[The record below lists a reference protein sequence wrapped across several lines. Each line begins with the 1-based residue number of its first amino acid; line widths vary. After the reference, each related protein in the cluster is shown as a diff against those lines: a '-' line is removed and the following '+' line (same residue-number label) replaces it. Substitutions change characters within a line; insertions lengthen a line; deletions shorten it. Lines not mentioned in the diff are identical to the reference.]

1 MRLSRVWASVL
12 ISLITG
18 QARWGNFL
26 YAANSTIL
34 GSIKT
39 KRISLAVFLQ
49 TSPAIR
55 LLIKTLLPDPVVPA
69 IKRGGICTRSS
80 TTGSPRVSTPRA
92 TGRII
97 SDERYFGLLR
107 DRKSVV

>member
-1 MRLSRVWASVL
+1 MRLSRVEASVL

-55 LLIKTLLPDPVVPA
+55 LLIKTLLPDQWCQQSRGAAFVPDLQ
-69 IKRGGICTRSS
+69 
-80 TTGSPRVSTPRA
+80 PRVRPGCRLQEPPVGSFLMNGTW
-92 TGRII
+92 G
-97 SDERYFGLLR
+97 S
-107 DRKSVV
+107 